1 MSPPNSHRGL
11 SILLIDDDS
20 AVLTAVGDYL
30 STREH
35 RVFPAEEGAEGLE
48 ILRREEI
55 DIVITDIRMPGTD
68 GFEVLREVRKT
79 SPGTEVIMVTGYGD
93 IDAAVQA
100 IREGAFD
107 FFTKPVKMR
116 ELSASLERTA
126 RFHVLRREKERV
138 EERLDRI
145 GAEAREQYGLSAIIG
160 EGPGIRAVKDMIRE
174 VSQSDL
180 TTVLISGET
189 GTGKELAAR
198 AIHYESGRADGPFVA
213 VDCSAIPGSLLE
225 SQFYGHV
232 KGAFTDARQ
241 AHQGFFEQA
250 DGGTLFLDEIGD
262 MDLGMQAALLRTLQE
277 RRVRPLGGSKEIA
290 VNVRVVSATN
300 QDLSG
305 AISEGRFREDLFYRL
320 NTFSIRIPPL
330 RERVEDILPIA
341 RHFLE
346 ICERDLHK
354 SIEG

>member
-1 MSPPNSHRGL
+1 
-11 SILLIDDDS
+11 
-20 AVLTAVGDYL
+20 
-30 STREH
+30 
-35 RVFPAEEGAEGLE
+35 
-48 ILRREEI
+48 
-55 DIVITDIRMPGTD
+55 
-68 GFEVLREVRKT
+68 
-79 SPGTEVIMVTGYGD
+79 
-93 IDAAVQA
+93 
-100 IREGAFD
+100 
-107 FFTKPVKMR
+107 MR